1 MRQRKQIELMC
12 NQRKQF
18 LSKIYDEIQVSQD
31 LKKIFNTEFCICMF
45 TTLNVNLNYI
55 SIQVIQEAYKI
66 GLSESN
72 DLSSD
77 PSKKEEN
84 ILYAEL
90 KTEFKQQEETWNIFP
105 LIQEDPPSISPPSS
119 RRRIPNWKRN

>member
-1 MRQRKQIELMC
+1 
-12 NQRKQF
+12 
-18 LSKIYDEIQVSQD
+18 
-31 LKKIFNTEFCICMF
+31 MF

-55 SIQVIQEAYKI
+55 SIQVIQEVYKI

-90 KTEFKQQEETWNIFP
+90 KTEFK
-105 LIQEDPPSISPPSS
+105 
-119 RRRIPNWKRN
+119 